1 MKIKTGYRIVSQEAI
16 VIDLPEEFKG
26 VTVSTEYASIE
37 DCKLRIMPKYAWD
50 GISFFIFQI
59 FWTPQ
64 WGIVPSQ
71 AHDALY
77 QLHQDG
83 KLPLIYRGGSD
94 KVFYL
99 LLIDRRVWRWVA
111 IVFTCAVRW
120 FGNYFARHGRKVRD
134 VY

>member
-1 MKIKTGYRIVSQEAI
+1 MKYKSGYRYISQEAI

-26 VTVSTEYASIE
+26 VEVRADYASIINQQL
-37 DCKLRIMPKYAWD
+37 CIMAKYAWD
-50 GISFFIFQI
+50 GISFFIFQL
-59 FWTPQ
+59 FWTPK

-99 LLIDRRVWRWVA
+99 LLIERRAWRWIA
-111 IVFTCAVRW
+111 ILFTCVVRW
-120 FGNYFARHGRKVRD
+120 FGNYFARHGRKVKD